1 MILTFYSDRHTKGI
15 PISVVTAIAYSELY
29 GKEIRYC
36 SDRKEEKDHG
46 ADKGSFLGSNCR
58 TATASL

>member
-1 MILTFYSDRHTKGI
+1 MPFMINMAMISMCFSDLHIRN
-15 PISVVTAIAYSELY
+15 PLSVVTAIAFSELY

-46 ADKGSFLGSNCR
+46 ADKE
-58 TATASL
+58 ASSEVN